1 MERFDILGVVKS
13 KPIRINTKNK
23 NGTYC
28 IYKKILLKT
37 SAKTGD
43 KCKPLF
49 KYKALIII
57 YLIN

>member
-28 IYKKILLKT
+28 ISKKIPLKT
-37 SAKTGD
+37 SAKTRD
-43 KCKPLF
+43 KCKPTLEF
-49 KYKALIII
+49 KVFII
-57 YLIN
+57 N